1 MSRPL
6 LKLSAVTRRFPAG
19 DKDVVVLNNVNLSI
33 HAGEIVAIVGA
44 SGSGKSTL
52 MNILGCL
59 DHPSE
64 GTYTVGGRDTHMLDS
79 DELAQLRREHFGF
92 VFQRYHLLPHVD
104 AVANLEMPAIYAGT
118 PRAERHARARELLAR
133 LGLADRAHHR
143 PGQLSGGQQQRVS
156 IARALMNGGHV
167 ILADEPTG
175 ALDTKSG
182 QDVIRILHELNALG
196 HTIVIVTHDKAVARH
211 ARRIIEIS
219 DGEIVADRPN
229 RHYAEAL
236 AEALAEA
243 GAGVGT
249 AEALAEAGDG
259 TAEAVAKTGVGT
271 AEARG
276 VAAGALSAR
285 DRHDTP
291 PPAAADSDP
300 RADPAPRTRRFAAGS
315 GRFAEACRM
324 AWIALVSH
332 RLRTLLT
339 MLGIIIGI
347 TSVVSIVAI
356 GEGAKRYMLDE
367 IGSIGTNTIN
377 IYPGTDWGDSRAD
390 AIQTLV
396 PADVAALA
404 EQPYVDSA
412 TPETS
417 RTLLLRYRN
426 VDVNALVSGVGD
438 RFFQARGMRFALGVA
453 FDEDAVRRQVQ
464 VAVIDQNTRRKLFG
478 ATRNPIGEVILVD
491 NVPCVVIGVT
501 ADKKSAF
508 GSVKSL
514 NVWVPYTTA
523 SGRLFGQ
530 RYLDSITVRVR
541 DGQPSAA
548 AEKSLETLMKQ
559 RHGRKDFFTY
569 NMDSVVK
576 TVEKTGQSL
585 TLLLSLIAVI
595 SLVVGGIGV
604 MNIMLV
610 SVTERTREIGI
621 RMAVGARQS
630 DILQQ
635 FLVEAVLVCLLGGTI
650 GIALSFGLGVLFS
663 MFVAQ
668 WKMVFSAGAIVTAFV
683 CSTLTGVIF
692 GFMPAR
698 NASRLDPI
706 DALARD

>member
-1 MSRPL
+1 MSQPL

-64 GTYTVGGRDTHMLDS
+64 GIYTVGGRDTHMLDS

-104 AVANLEMPAIYAGT
+104 AAANLEMPAIYAGT

-219 DGEIVADRPN
+219 DGAIVADRPN
-229 RHYAEAL
+229 RHHAEAL
-236 AEALAEA
+236 AEA
-243 GAGVGT
+243 
-249 AEALAEAGDG
+249 
-259 TAEAVAKTGVGT
+259 
-271 AEARG
+271 
-276 VAAGALSAR
+276 AAGADAAEASEAETGAPFAR

-291 PPAAADSDP
+291 SPPAAVAPDPQADAAP
-300 RADPAPRTRRFAAGS
+300 RAHRFAAGS

-508 GSVKSL
+508 GSMKSL

-650 GIALSFGLGVLFS
+650 GIALSFGLGALFS

-668 WKMVFSAGAIVTAFV
+668 WKMVFSAGAIMTAFV

>member
-1 MSRPL
+1 MRQPL
-6 LKLSAVTRRFPAG
+6 LKLAAVTRRFPAG

-33 HAGEIVAIVGA
+33 DAGEIVAIVGA

-118 PRAERHARARELLAR
+118 PRAERHARARALLAR

-156 IARALMNGGHV
+156 IARALMNGGQV

-236 AEALAEA
+236 AEVGIGAADVAE
-243 GAGVGT
+243 T
-249 AEALAEAGDG
+249 AAE
-259 TAEAVAKTGVGT
+259 TASSPAP
-271 AEARG
+271 
-276 VAAGALSAR
+276 
-285 DRHDTP
+285 HDAP
-291 PPAAADSDP
+291 PPADTAPGP
-300 RADPAPRTRRFAAGS
+300 RAPRFAAGT

-347 TSVVSIVAI
+347 TSVVSIVAV
-356 GEGAKRYMLDE
+356 GEGAKRYMLEE
-367 IGSIGTNTIN
+367 IGSIGTNTISL
-377 IYPGTDWGDSRAD
+377 YPGADWGDSRAD
-390 AIQTLV
+390 TIQTLV
-396 PADVAALA
+396 PADVVALA

-417 RTLLLRYRN
+417 RTLLLRFRN
-426 VDVNALVSGVGD
+426 VNVNALVSGVGE
-438 RFFQARGMRFALGVA
+438 RYFQARGMRFALGVA
-453 FDEDAVRRQVQ
+453 FDDDAVRRQAQ

-478 ATRNPIGEVILVD
+478 ATRNPVGEVILVD

-548 AEKSLETLMKQ
+548 AEKSLEKLMIQ

-650 GIALSFGLGVLFS
+650 GIALSFGLGALFS

>member
-1 MSRPL
+1 MTGPL
-6 LKLSAVTRRFPAG
+6 LQLTRVTRRFPAG
-19 DKDVVVLNNVNLSI
+19 EKDVVVLDDVSLSI
-33 HAGEIVAIVGA
+33 DAGEIVAIVGA

-59 DHPSE
+59 DHPSS
-64 GTYTVGGRDTHMLDS
+64 GNYTVGGRETSELES
-79 DELAQLRREHFGF
+79 DELARLRREHFGF
-92 VFQRYHLLPHVD
+92 IFQRYHLLPHLCAAENV
-104 AVANLEMPAIYAGT
+104 EMPAVYAGSAQAQRRE
-118 PRAERHARARELLAR
+118 RALALLAR
-133 LGLADRAHHR
+133 LGLSDRASHR
-143 PGQLSGGQQQRVS
+143 PSQLSGGQQQRVS
-156 IARALMNGGHV
+156 IARALMNGGEV

-175 ALDTKSG
+175 ALDSKSG
-182 QDVIRILHELNALG
+182 RDVIRVLRELNALG
-196 HTIVIVTHDKAVARH
+196 HTVIIVTHDEQVAAH

-219 DGEIVADRPN
+219 DGRIVGDRLNPHADAADAAPDASGGAQPR
-229 RHYAEAL
+229 RARRL
-236 AEALAEA
+236 S
-243 GAGVGT
+243 AGV
-249 AEALAEAGDG
+249 
-259 TAEAVAKTGVGT
+259 
-271 AEARG
+271 
-276 VAAGALSAR
+276 
-285 DRHDTP
+285 
-291 PPAAADSDP
+291 
-300 RADPAPRTRRFAAGS
+300 
-315 GRFAEACRM
+315 GRFAEAFRM

-377 IYPGTDWGDSRAD
+377 VYPGADWGDSRAD

-396 PADVAALA
+396 AADAAALA
-404 EQPYVDSA
+404 DQIYIDSA

-417 RTLLLRYRN
+417 RSLLLRYRN
-426 VDVNALVSGVGD
+426 VDVNALVSGVGE
-438 RFFQARGMRFALGVA
+438 RFFQVRGMKLAQGIA
-453 FDEDAVRRQVQ
+453 FGADEVRRQAQ
-464 VAVIDQNTRRKLFG
+464 VAVIDENTRRKLFG
-478 ATRNPIGEVILVD
+478 ANPNPLGEVILID
-491 NVPCVVIGVT
+491 NLPCVVIGVT
-501 ADKKSAF
+501 ASKKSAF
-508 GSVKSL
+508 GDMKNL

-530 RYLDSITVRVR
+530 RHLDSITVRVR
-541 DGQPSAA
+541 DGQPSDA
-548 AEKSLETLMKQ
+548 AERSLTKLMLQ

-621 RMAVGARQS
+621 RMAVGARQT
-630 DILQQ
+630 DIMQQ
-635 FLVEAVLVCLLGGTI
+635 FLVEAVTVCLMGGAI
-650 GIALSFGLGVLFS
+650 GIVLSFGMSFVFSLF
-663 MFVAQ
+663 VDQ
-668 WKMVFSAGAIVTAFV
+668 WKMVFSAASIASAFL
-683 CSTLTGVIF
+683 CSTLIGVVF

>member
-1 MSRPL
+1 MSQPL

-182 QDVIRILHELNALG
+182 QDVICILHELNALG

-229 RHYAEAL
+229 RHHAEAL
-236 AEALAEA
+236 AEAAAGTDAAEA
-243 GAGVGT
+243 NETATGT
-249 AEALAEAGDG
+249 PS
-259 TAEAVAKTGVGT
+259 T
-271 AEARG
+271 
-276 VAAGALSAR
+276 R
-285 DRHDTP
+285 DRHDTLSP
-291 PPAAADSDP
+291 PVAVAPDPQADAAP
-300 RADPAPRTRRFAAGS
+300 RARRFAAGS

-438 RFFQARGMRFALGVA
+438 RFFQARGMRLALGVA

-650 GIALSFGLGVLFS
+650 GIALSFGLGALFS